1 MGPTPLI
8 RLREKLASSSA
19 NALLE
24 KGRGSTPR
32 LQIIGIAFLLQ
43 LLLDCCL
50 RALGVFPISHSRAC
64 FF

>member
-1 MGPTPLI
+1 MDPTPLI

-24 KGRGSTPR
+24 KGRGSTTHS
-32 LQIIGIAFLLQ
+32 QIIGIAFLLQ

-50 RALGVFPISHSRAC
+50 RALGALPIFHSRAY